1 MKRKTFN
8 IIIFIHLLVLLMY
21 YFLQTSLII
30 QNIIDYSILF
40 LKSFFPVSFLL
51 NIIIFLLLDFDFI
64 PILSLIPK
72 VSVSFLLFLFS
83 FISGFP
89 SGCKMVCE
97 FYKKGYCT
105 LDEAHSYLYF
115 SHFPNP
121 FFIMGV
127 IYPIVGNF
135 FYTVTLYLALIF
147 SNLILFLVFSKR
159 KSYFSIKPSFQN
171 SFSSSLQFSIQQS
184 FSIII
189 LVYGVSIYFY
199 IISVLIRSLFPSN
212 SLLYVLINGL
222 FDLTNGVFST
232 IVVRNIIIRSLL
244 ILIFISF
251 GTISIHIQ
259 TSSILKEEGLSY
271 SYYLKGRISSLLLSI
286 IIFFILIFLPTSI

>member
-1 MKRKTFN
+1 
-8 IIIFIHLLVLLMY
+8 
-21 YFLQTSLII
+21 
-30 QNIIDYSILF
+30 
-40 LKSFFPVSFLL
+40 
-51 NIIIFLLLDFDFI
+51 
-64 PILSLIPK
+64 
-72 VSVSFLLFLFS
+72 
-83 FISGFP
+83 
-89 SGCKMVCE
+89 
-97 FYKKGYCT
+97 
-105 LDEAHSYLYF
+105 
-115 SHFPNP
+115 
-121 FFIMGV
+121 MGV

-147 SNLILFLVFSKR
+147 SNLILFLVFSKG

-232 IVVRNIIIRSLL
+232 IVVRNINIRSLL

-251 GTISIHIQ
+251 GTISIHMQ
-259 TSSILKEEGLSY
+259 LMSCMLSH
-271 SYYLKGRISSLLLSI
+271 LHH
-286 IIFFILIFLPTSI
+286 